1 MNTEEQTQDQNQDT
15 NAVDTSTI
23 NRINP
28 VDKEAYQIKMPTSSD
43 NNASATN
50 ATDNTSDT
58 MDDNSGADK
67 DKNEGQQDQTTSNQA
82 VELNDDQ
89 VLAYLKEKKGKEYSS
104 MDDLFKAPEPTI
116 IEKEVDLDD
125 EVKAF
130 KTFREQTGRGLSD
143 YMKYMR
149 SADSISDNEH
159 ILSHY
164 HKKYPH
170 ASIEELEKLS
180 KFDLEVDEEEHSDRD
195 ILERTM
201 LRNSIIAEQKQ
212 LFEAEKETY
221 GKPIE
226 SRGGNMPEEE
236 AKLFNSWKES
246 IKQEQEDVQAVESRR
261 TVFTDKTNEF
271 FSNGFEGFKY
281 SVGEGKD
288 VTYKVEN
295 VSALKEKQMDLSNFY
310 GRFLDEN
317 LTLKDA
323 NEYHRSIA
331 LASDPDKF
339 AKFFYEQGKAE
350 GLLDSDNDS
359 KNIQMR
365 ETKKNTTEN
374 APAFTLVSDERQNS
388 DFKIKLPNK

>member
-1 MNTEEQTQDQNQDT
+1 MEGTENQTQDQDT
-15 NAVDTSTI
+15 QVVDTQTATRV
-23 NRINP
+23 NAL
-28 VDKEAYQIKMPTSSD
+28 DEGAYQIKIPTASD
-43 NNASATN
+43 NNTGATN
-50 ATDNTSDT
+50 DVDQVTDTT
-58 MDDNSGADK
+58 DDNSGADK
-67 DKNEGQQDQTTSNQA
+67 DKNQGQQNQTTSNQ
-82 VELNDDQ
+82 VIELNDDQ
-89 VLAYLKEKKGKEYSS
+89 VLTYLKEKKGKEYSS
-104 MDDLFKAPEPTI
+104 MDELFKAPEPTI
-116 IEKEVDLDD
+116 IEKEVDLDE

-130 KTFREQTGRGLSD
+130 QTFRKETGRSLSD

-195 ILERTM
+195 ILEKTM
-201 LRNSIIAEQKQ
+201 LRKNIIAEQKQ

-221 GKPIE
+221 GKPLE
-226 SRGGNMPEEE
+226 SRSGSMPEEE

-246 IKQEQEDVQAVESRR
+246 IKQEQEDVQAVDTRR

-281 SVGEGKD
+281 NIGEGKD

-295 VSALKEKQMDLSNFY
+295 IPALKEKQMDLSNFY
-310 GRFLDEN
+310 GRFLDDN

-350 GLLDSDNDS
+350 GLLDSDKDS

-365 ETKKNTTEN
+365 LTQKTTTDN
-374 APAFTLVSDERQNS
+374 APAFRLVTDEKQNS

>member
-1 MNTEEQTQDQNQDT
+1 MNTEEQQHTT
-15 NAVDTSTI
+15 AIETPVVE
-23 NRINP
+23 RINP
-28 VDKEAYQIKMPTSSD
+28 VDEGAYQIKMPTPTTQKEETDPTPEGGVKIDPPIPPVVEDDKTTPSS
-43 NNASATN
+43 
-50 ATDNTSDT
+50 
-58 MDDNSGADK
+58 
-67 DKNEGQQDQTTSNQA
+67 Q
-82 VELNDDQ
+82 ELNDDQ

-104 MDDLFKAPEPTI
+104 MDDLFKAPEPTV
-116 IEKEVDLDD
+116 IEKEVDLDE

-130 KTFREQTGRGLSD
+130 QTFRKETGRSLSD

-149 SADSISDNEH
+149 SSDSISDNEH

-195 ILERTM
+195 ILEKTV
-201 LRNSIIAEQKQ
+201 LRKNIIAEQKQ

-221 GKPIE
+221 GKPLE

-246 IKQEQEDVQAVESRR
+246 IKQEQEDVNAVESRR

-310 GRFLDEN
+310 GKFLDEN

-350 GLLDSDNDS
+350 GLLDSDKDS

-365 ETKKNTTEN
+365 ETRKDTTEN
-374 APAFTLVSDERQNS
+374 KPAFTLVSDERQNS